1 MVVVVVVVILILIL
15 NNFHIILVV
24 SICGISGYWVQ
35 ATICLRG
42 FTLFS
47 DDLPISCF
55 EEKSIKT
62 MLPGVAFFN
71 LINGIFRVFYKKFD
85 LIILKIWSLLL
96 FSQSVRELMGD
107 WKERSVNRPRREWVP
122 SDKSLHMPYCCV
134 FPLKCEKFPM
144 GYDNVHWAP
153 PFWCSLEAV

>member
-1 MVVVVVVVILILIL
+1 MSKQTLCPLIKRKKTSYLQKIKQ
-15 NNFHIILVV
+15 NNWKKDLGEL
-24 SICGISGYWVQ
+24 SP
-35 ATICLRG
+35 TICLRG
-42 FTLFS
+42 LTLFS
-47 DDLPISCF
+47 DDLPTSCF

-107 WKERSVNRPRREWVP
+107 WKERSVNRPRREWIP
-122 SDKSLHMPYCCV
+122 SDKSLILIFSCKISSSIK
-134 FPLKCEKFPM
+134 FKFLKSKGLLHCLYPI
-144 GYDNVHWAP
+144 N
-153 PFWCSLEAV
+153 

>member
-1 MVVVVVVVILILIL
+1 MYIWSCIMIRK
-15 NNFHIILVV
+15 
-24 SICGISGYWVQ
+24 S
-35 ATICLRG
+35 TICLRG

-107 WKERSVNRPRREWVP
+107 WKEKSVNRPRREWVP
-122 SDKSLHMPYCCV
+122 SDKLLGQIMWIFFSLLIDLRKMSHLYLV
-134 FPLKCEKFPM
+134 TLSEHLSNWF
-144 GYDNVHWAP
+144 DQDDV
-153 PFWCSLEAV
+153 